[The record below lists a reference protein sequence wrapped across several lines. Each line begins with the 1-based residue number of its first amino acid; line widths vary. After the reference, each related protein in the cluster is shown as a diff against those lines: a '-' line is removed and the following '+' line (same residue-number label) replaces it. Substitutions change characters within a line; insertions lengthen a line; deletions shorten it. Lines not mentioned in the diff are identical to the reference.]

1 MHRYVDTSTNLKYL
15 KTLFLLYAVRLFNS
29 DCIGVSVDSVNTIK
43 LFFIHVIVLM
53 HR

>member
-1 MHRYVDTSTNLKYL
+1 MHSIYQFEIFKNIISFIYSE
-15 KTLFLLYAVRLFNS
+15 AFNS

>member
-15 KTLFLLYAVRLFNS
+15 KICSEAFNS